1 MRYVRLVVLG
11 VLAGLFL
18 GFLAGL
24 LRRQAA
30 SIPHSVRADPRSYAG
45 GYVAPTPSED
55 HTVAHQKR
63 VTGAG

>member
-18 GFLAGL
+18 GFLVGL
-24 LRRQAA
+24 LRKQPTGVPEA
-30 SIPHSVRADPRSYAG
+30 VRADPRAYAG

-55 HTVAHQKR
+55 HTVAHQQR